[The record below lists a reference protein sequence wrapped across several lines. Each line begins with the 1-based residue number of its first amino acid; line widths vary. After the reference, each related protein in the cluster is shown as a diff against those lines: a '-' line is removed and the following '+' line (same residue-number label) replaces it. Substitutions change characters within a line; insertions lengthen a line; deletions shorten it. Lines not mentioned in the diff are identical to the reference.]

1 MANQL
6 YVQLKVAMAAM
17 AMAAMVIAVIA
28 KARAAMVIVVIARAR
43 VEMVVARARAADAVA
58 AKVAIKCMQKKQ
70 I

>member
-1 MANQL
+1 
-6 YVQLKVAMAAM
+6 
-17 AMAAMVIAVIA
+17 
-28 KARAAMVIVVIARAR
+28 VVIARAR